1 MKWVTWQNV
10 GVDRMACAWLIR
22 KYIDPKARFLFIP
35 PGQKELPTGAE
46 PFDIPGVK
54 LSHHRGHCSFHAFLR
69 EYQLDDPV
77 LQRIARIVD
86 EADTVQEVNVE
97 PAAQG
102 LDLLCEGLRLISAD
116 DETALQHGALIYD
129 ALYAKLAETHPV

>member
-22 KYIDPKARFLFIP
+22 KFIDPKAQFYFIP
-35 PGQKELPTGAE
+35 PAQKELPGGAE

-54 LSHHRGHCSFHAFLR
+54 LSHHHGHCSFQAFLR
-69 EYQLDDPV
+69 EYKLDDPV
-77 LQRIARIVD
+77 LQRIGRIID
-86 EADTVQEVNVE
+86 EADTVQDVNIE
-97 PAAQG
+97 PVAPG

-116 DETALQHGALIYD
+116 DEIALQHGALIYD
-129 ALYAKLAETHPV
+129 ALYAKLAAITSV